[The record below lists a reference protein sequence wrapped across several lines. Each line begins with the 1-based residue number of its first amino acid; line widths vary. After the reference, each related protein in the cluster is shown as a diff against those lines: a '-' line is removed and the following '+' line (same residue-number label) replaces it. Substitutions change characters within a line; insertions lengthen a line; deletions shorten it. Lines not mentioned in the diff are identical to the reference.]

1 MTSTTEQAQQSDETD
16 QPSDPRLDP
25 DILEREGLDEATVAA
40 VGKLSEAMETIE
52 VARGHLFAFHQLSGH
67 ADFQVGDAVRM
78 LRESGH
84 EELAVDLAR
93 ELVGRNVLPGRW
105 TFQVIEDYDETYYQ
119 PFREFDRRARELTHG
134 IRHLFE
140 AGLKRKRRT
149 AGEQG
154 HEATPEEPA
163 QGPS

>member
-1 MTSTTEQAQQSDETD
+1 MTETTKQPATE

-67 ADFQVGDAVRM
+67 ADFQVGDAVTM
-78 LRESGH
+78 LREAGH
-84 EELAVDLAR
+84 GELAEELARD
-93 ELVGRNVLPGRW
+93 LVGRNVLPGRW

-119 PFREFDRRARELTHG
+119 PFREFDRRARELTKG
-134 IRHLFE
+134 MKHLYE
-140 AGLKRKRRT
+140 AGLKRERRSP
-149 AGEQG
+149 GEQG

-163 QGPS
+163 QGSS